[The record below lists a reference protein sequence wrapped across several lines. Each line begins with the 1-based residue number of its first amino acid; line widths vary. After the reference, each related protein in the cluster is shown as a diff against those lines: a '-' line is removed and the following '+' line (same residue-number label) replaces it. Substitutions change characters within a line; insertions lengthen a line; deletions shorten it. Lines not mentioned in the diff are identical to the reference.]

1 MVQCFQR
8 EESLLWIMND
18 KGRYH
23 SHTVIEDLEGCPET
37 GLGKL
42 SGFVPGSRLVFTD
55 GERCDC
61 NCYFA

>member
-23 SHTVIEDLEGCPET
+23 SIKSTAKEEAAAADCS
-37 GLGKL
+37 L
-42 SGFVPGSRLVFTD
+42 SSLP
-55 GERCDC
+55 CH
-61 NCYFA
+61 